1 MDSYIF
7 LFQIALILLSTKLLG
22 LFSRRMKL
30 PQVVGAL
37 LAGLILGPG
46 VLNVLQET
54 DFIKQAAEL
63 GVIVLMFTAGLETN
77 VGELKRSG
85 KACFLIA
92 ICGFLLSI
100 AVGFAVSVL
109 FLGGST
115 ENLLRNIFIGVII
128 ASTSVSIAVETLKE
142 FNKLDTHAGSAILG
156 AALIDDIIGIV
167 SLTIITSFSG
177 EDVSVL
183 FVSLRILL
191 YFVFLAVGGYLIYK
205 LFVALTKRYEHDMR
219 RFVIFSFVL
228 CLGMA
233 YISERFFG
241 IADITGAYFAGLIIC
256 NTQKTKYIASRF
268 ETLSYMFL
276 SPIFFANIGIEVTL
290 AGMTGKIF
298 LFALTLT
305 VAASLSK
312 LFGCGLGARVSGYST
327 DEALQI
333 GAGMITRG
341 EVSLIILSKGNAL
354 GIVDN
359 TLFTPIIIMVVATA
373 VLSPILLKVTIGLQ
387 KDKGKYYDL
396 VESPL
401 VDRYRETEQ
410 FDLAQQALLKM
421 HEDYMRGGKQPD
433 APKASQ
439 KSSAQGAVK
448 KPAKSSAE
456 GSAKESAKN
465 PEKDPGKD
473 PAEKPSREKK

>member
-1 MDSYIF
+1 MHTYDY
-7 LFQIALILLSTKLLG
+7 LLQIALILLSTKLLG
-22 LFSRRMKL
+22 LFSRRLKL

-54 DFIKQAAEL
+54 DFIKQVAEL

-85 KACFLIA
+85 RACFVIA
-92 ICGFLLSI
+92 VSGVLLSV
-100 AVGFAVSVL
+100 AGGFAVAYL

-142 FNKLDTHAGSAILG
+142 LNKLDTRAGSTILG

-167 SLTIITSFSG
+167 ALTVITSFSG
-177 EDVSVL
+177 EDVSVV

-191 YFVFLAVGGYLIYK
+191 YFVFLAVGGYFFFK
-205 LFVALTKRYEHDMR
+205 LFLALTRRYEHDMR
-219 RFVIFSFVL
+219 RFVIIAFVF
-228 CLGMA
+228 CLALA
-233 YISERFFG
+233 YISEQFFG

-276 SPIFFANIGIEVTL
+276 SPIFFASIGIEVTL
-290 AGMTGKIF
+290 AGLSGRIL
-298 LFALTLT
+298 LFALALTL
-305 VAASLSK
+305 AASLSK
-312 LFGCGLGARVSGYST
+312 LLGCGLGARAFGYST
-327 DEALQI
+327 DEALQV

-341 EVSLIILSKGNAL
+341 EVSLIILSKGNTL
-354 GIVDN
+354 GILDN
-359 TLFTPIIIMVVATA
+359 SLFTPIIIMVIATA
-373 VLSPILLKVTIGLQ
+373 ILSPILLKATIGLQ
-387 KDKGKYYDL
+387 KDKGKYFDL

-410 FDLAQQALLKM
+410 FDLAQQMLLKM
-421 HEDYMRGGKQPD
+421 HEDYLKSGKQPD
-433 APKASQ
+433 TGKTSAKA
-439 KSSAQGAVK
+439 
-448 KPAKSSAE
+448 
-456 GSAKESAKN
+456 SAKESAGDPSQTPPKN
-465 PEKDPGKD
+465 SPKVSEKG
-473 PAEKPSREKK
+473 PSEDKK